1 MNSNSYM
8 NNNSILELLRAST
21 FANEMTAM
29 ADRTKNHAKTKQ
41 ERLWAKLMRS
51 CATMMD
57 RVVAER
63 LKLVGDDQ
71 LPSVLRRLAH
81 TEIRMY
87 TTDQLRAEDTMDNVP
102 FEKVTLSNV
111 DAFLL
116 AELCLI
122 ACYSC
127 PQGDCVKGCEY
138 RAVMH
143 RMGVPVGREI
153 VGPGQ
158 CEFRMDDVMRVVLP
172 QGHKDQAQ
180 LLADKLEAVVAQV
193 KLDRRNLNEVVL

>member
-1 MNSNSYM
+1 MNSNSYI
-8 NNNSILELLRAST
+8 NNGHLLELLKVVALG
-21 FANEMTAM
+21 NEMDVM
-29 ADRTKNHAKTKQ
+29 ADKTKQHAKTKQ
-41 ERLWAKLMRS
+41 EKLWAKLMRS
-51 CATMMD
+51 IATMAD
-57 RVVAER
+57 RIVAER
-63 LKLVGDDQ
+63 ILLLEPEVVNNVRRRMKHTGIRFYTSDQ
-71 LPSVLRRLAH
+71 
-81 TEIRMY
+81 IRM
-87 TTDQLRAEDTMDNVP
+87 DNNDNIP
-102 FEKVTLSNV
+102 LEPITLSNA

-116 AELCLI
+116 AELALT
-122 ACYSC
+122 ACFAC